1 MSRPTTFWTVKKRP
15 SPPLRLQVLPQGAVT
30 VERTA
35 FSAAAAPQVEGVVFK
50 AQRVAEEA
58 VEAAGAEGG
67 GTGGVA
73 SSVVVF
79 GMEAHGAVLQT
90 ALDLLRRAQPGEC
103 RPFCTV
109 SSDYATQPFVLF

>member
-50 AQRVAEEA
+50 AQRAAQEE
-58 VEAAGAEGG
+58 EGEGEEEEQEGG
-67 GTGGVA
+67 GA

-90 ALDLLRRAQPGEC
+90 ALDLLRRAQPGER

-109 SSDYATQPFVLF
+109 SSDDATQPFVLF

>member
-50 AQRVAEEA
+50 AQRVAEE
-58 VEAAGAEGG
+58 EEEEEGEEGG